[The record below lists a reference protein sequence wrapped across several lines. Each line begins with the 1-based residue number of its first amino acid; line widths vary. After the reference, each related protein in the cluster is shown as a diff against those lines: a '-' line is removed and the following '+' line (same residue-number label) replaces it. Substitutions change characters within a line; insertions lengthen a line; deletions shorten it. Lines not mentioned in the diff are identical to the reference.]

1 MRGVCVFGAGS
12 IGCYV
17 GGRLAAAGVP
27 VTLVGRDSMRRVT
40 AGGMR
45 LQAIDGSQVEADP
58 RFETDPAAAAG
69 CNLVLV
75 TVKSGANREAADAL
89 RDVLDADAVVVSL
102 QNGLHGGAGL
112 RSDLPDHTVLAGT
125 VGFNVVRDGATFRQ
139 ATAGDI
145 LVQADPV
152 WTGYDAAFARAGLPI
167 EQRTDMPAVQR
178 AKLLLNLNN
187 AINAL
192 SGLPLREELAQRA
205 FRRCLSLAQREAL
218 TVMAASGPAPA
229 KLTAL
234 SPALMA
240 RTLAV
245 PDALFRAVA
254 GQVLAIDPTAGS
266 SMADD
271 LAAGRPT
278 EVDWINGAVVQL
290 AADAGT
296 TAPVNARLVE
306 LVHDAERGRRPRWTG
321 RDLLAQLRA
330 ARR

>member
-12 IGCYV
+12 VGCYV
-17 GGRLAAAGVP
+17 GGRLAAADVP
-27 VTLVGRDSMRRVT
+27 VTLIGRESMREAT
-40 AGGMR
+40 AGGIR
-45 LQAIDGSQVEADP
+45 LQALDGSQAQANP
-58 RFETDPAAAAG
+58 RFETDPSAAAEAD
-69 CNLVLV
+69 LVLV
-75 TVKSGANREAADAL
+75 TVKSAANPDAATAL
-89 RDVLDADAVVVSL
+89 RAVLAPDAVVVSL
-102 QNGLHGGAGL
+102 QNGLHGGADLRAGL
-112 RSDLPDHTVLAGT
+112 DQRVLAGT

-139 ATAGDI
+139 ATAGDV
-145 LVQADPV
+145 LVQSDPV

-167 EQRTDMPAVQR
+167 EQRGDMPAVQR

-218 TVMAASGPAPA
+218 SVMAAAGPAPA

-240 RTLAV
+240 RTLSV

-254 GQVLAIDPTAGS
+254 GQVLAIDPAAGS

-271 LAAGRPT
+271 LVAGRPT

-290 AADAGT
+290 AADAGM
-296 TAPVNARLVE
+296 TAPVNARLVA
-306 LVHDAERGRRPRWTG
+306 LVHDAEHGTRRRWTG
-321 RDLLAQLRA
+321 DELLTQLRSA
-330 ARR
+330 GR